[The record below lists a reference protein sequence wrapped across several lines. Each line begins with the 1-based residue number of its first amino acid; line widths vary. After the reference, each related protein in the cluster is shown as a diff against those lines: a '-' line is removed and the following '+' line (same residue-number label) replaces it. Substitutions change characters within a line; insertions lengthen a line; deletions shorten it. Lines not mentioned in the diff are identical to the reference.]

1 MISSLSQ
8 LRAKGRAD
16 LSGRWIEAA
25 MFTFVYMIIM
35 GFASMLGSGLDN
47 LVFGPR
53 AIVFASDTYLVKTL
67 ADSTSGVFGFIF
79 TLLLLPVGWSYSV
92 AFLGNHRAESDD
104 PFGVGN
110 LFVGYRDFRR
120 VLVTALI
127 SAIMQILFYCLLI
140 IPGIWMSLRLALVPY
155 ILRDNPELSGN
166 QVLRL
171 SAEMMDGYKWKLFL
185 LVLSFLGW
193 AILCIFTLGIGYFW
207 LAPYIDQTMANFYE
221 EVKADYQGRKG
232 VETCACL

>member
-16 LSGRWIEAA
+16 LSGRWMEAA

-92 AFLGNHRAESDD
+92 SFLGNHRAESDD

-207 LAPYIDQTMANFYE
+207 LAPYIDQTMAIFYE

-232 VETCACL
+232 EETCACL

>member
-16 LSGRWIEAA
+16 LSGRWMEAA
-25 MFTFVYMIIM
+25 MFTFVYMIVM

-47 LVFGPR
+47 LFFGPR
-53 AIVFASDTYLVKTL
+53 AFVVTSNTYLVKIF
-67 ADSTSGVFGFIF
+67 ADSASGVFGLIL

-92 AFLGNHRAESDD
+92 AFLGNRRAESDD

-110 LFVGYRDFRR
+110 LFVGYKDFRR
-120 VLVTALI
+120 VLVTMLINAL
-127 SAIMQILFYCLLI
+127 MQILFYILFI

-155 ILRDNPELSGN
+155 ILRDNPELSAN
-166 QVLRL
+166 RVLRL
-171 SAEMMDGYKWKLFL
+171 SAEMMNGYKWKLFL
-185 LVLSFLGW
+185 LALTFLGW
-193 AILCIFTLGIGYFW
+193 AILCVFTLGIGYFW

-221 EVKADYQGRKG
+221 EVKDDYFARKQDN
-232 VETCACL
+232 TCVC